1 MSFLSK
7 ITSTMRNKLVAGFLV
22 MSAIALLVA
31 MVGYWQINRVQTILV
46 KDTLS
51 KSNALFEI
59 EHFGTEVLKFNDAA
73 TEYVLNVKH
82 PVRLEPIAKEF
93 QERKEEVAVDGKEFP
108 PTMPTAK
115 IRRQGEDIVKKS
127 AVVTGMASEMV
138 ATAEAEAGL
147 FGVGTQAAMDNYD
160 AARNDLMANIKATR
174 LTIQDDLATSEAGSA
189 TAVAAA
195 KALQLGIALL
205 GFVIAIVL
213 GLFMARSVTGPVN
226 KLVDISKSIAAG
238 NLDERARVSSE
249 DEIGILATNFNLMT
263 AKLREMI
270 ESEKSAKEY
279 LQSVVSEYV
288 QFIDKVSTGDLTARL
303 SLNGHKDE
311 LTMLGHNLNRMVDA
325 LKEMAANLTEA
336 TSDVA
341 SASTEIFA
349 ATSQHNSGAT
359 EQAASINQTTT
370 TVDEVKQTAEQ
381 TTEMAQSVANVALKS
396 AEISNAGSLAVN
408 ETVTSMKEIKEKVE
422 LIAENIIS
430 LSEQTQQI
438 GDIISTVN
446 DIAEQSNLLALNAS
460 IESARAGEQGKG
472 FAVVATE
479 VKNLAE
485 QSQQATSQVR
495 AILSDIQKA
504 TDALVMVTEEGTKGV
519 DHGVQLASRAG
530 KTIDELATS
539 IADSAKAAR
548 QIVASAQQQ
557 SAGMDQIALAMN
569 DINQSTAQALSSTRQ
584 TERAAQNLN
593 ELGNRMKEVV
603 AVYKTN

>member
-1 MSFLSK
+1 MSFLNR
-7 ITSTMRNKLVAGFLV
+7 INSTMKSKLVAGFLV

-46 KDTLS
+46 KDTLA
-51 KSNALFEI
+51 KSNALYEV
-59 EHFGTEVLKFNDAA
+59 EHFGTEVLKFSDITN
-73 TEYVLNVKH
+73 ENVLNAKLPDELVH
-82 PVRLEPIAKEF
+82 LAKEF
-93 QERKEEVAVDGKEFP
+93 KDKKQEVAKDGAGLSA
-108 PTMPTAK
+108 TMPTAAIK
-115 IRRQGEDIVKKS
+115 ARTDEIVSESRTASSLASVLILTAKEE
-127 AVVTGMASEMV
+127 AV
-138 ATAEAEAGL
+138 L
-147 FGVGTQAAMDNYD
+147 FGPQTQDVRNKWEHSVEGLLDN
-160 AARNDLMANIKATR
+160 AKATR
-174 LTIQDDLATSEAGSA
+174 LVIQADLAKSEASSAAAVA
-189 TAVAAA
+189 TA
-195 KALQLGIALL
+195 KILQLGIALL
-205 GFVIAIVL
+205 GFAIAVAL
-213 GLFMARSVTGPVN
+213 GLFMARSVTKPVN
-226 KLVDISKSIAAG
+226 KLVDVSKSIAAG

-249 DEIGILATNFNLMT
+249 DEIGTLATNFNLMT

-341 SASTEIFA
+341 SASSEIFA

-396 AEISNAGSLAVN
+396 AEISGAGSRAVN

-438 GDIISTVN
+438 GDIIATVN

-519 DHGVQLASRAG
+519 DHGVQLAIRAG
-530 KTIDELATS
+530 KTIDELAGS
-539 IADSAKAAR
+539 ISESAKAAR

>member
-1 MSFLSK
+1 MSLFSR
-7 ITSTMRNKLVAGFLV
+7 ISSTMRSKLIAGFLV

-46 KDTLS
+46 KDTLA
-51 KSNALFEI
+51 KSSALYEV
-59 EHFGTEVLKFNDAA
+59 EHFGTEVLKFGDVTSENI
-73 TEYVLNVKH
+73 LN
-82 PVRLEPIAKEF
+82 AKTPDELAKVAKKF
-93 QERKEEVAVDGKEFP
+93 QERKIEVAKDGAGLSA
-108 PTMPTAK
+108 TMPTAALK
-115 IRRQGEDIVKKS
+115 ARTDQIVNEAKTVSKLASIVVLTANEEAVLYGPRTQEAREKWEKS
-127 AVVTGMASEMV
+127 VEQ
-138 ATAEAEAGL
+138 L
-147 FGVGTQAAMDNYD
+147 LDNT
-160 AARNDLMANIKATR
+160 KATR
-174 LTIQDDLATSEAGSA
+174 VTIQADLAKSEASSA
-189 TAVAAA
+189 AAVAAA

-205 GFVIAIVL
+205 SFVIAILL
-213 GLFMARSVTGPVN
+213 GLFMARSVTRPVN

-238 NLDERARVSSE
+238 NLDERARVNSE

-396 AEISNAGSLAVN
+396 AEISGAGSRAVN
-408 ETVTSMKEIKEKVE
+408 ETVTSMKEIKDKVE

-438 GDIISTVN
+438 GDIIATVN

-519 DHGVQLASRAG
+519 DHGVQLAIRAG
-530 KTIDELATS
+530 KTIDELAGS
-539 IADSAKAAR
+539 ISESAKAAR